1 MTKPIFVRELS
12 VAEQRMIM
20 IHAEKYLFA
29 CGVPED
35 KITECLENI
44 MDEKICNVFSSDGTF
59 CQ

>member
-20 IHAEKYLFA
+20 IHAEKYLF
-29 CGVPED
+29 
-35 KITECLENI
+35 
-44 MDEKICNVFSSDGTF
+44 DGTF